1 MASKT
6 VRAKTKGYDGVSL
19 REAGDTFVWPDG
31 IPLGKWVKEVRFG
44 GKGDHDGDGTDG
56 GAAQAQTNTTGLPAD
71 FVLPTDWR
79 NLKAPERKAL
89 ADKINGSG
97 KVANATDADA
107 VIEAYAEA
115 HKPEAFGEAP
125 APQTVQQGIADA
137 GNGPAPDWVAPGVD
151 ASGNQ
156 TPVAADDE

>member
-1 MASKT
+1 MAKT
-6 VRAKTKGYDGVSL
+6 VKALTTGYDGVAL
-19 REAGDTFVWPDG
+19 RTAGEVFPWPEKT
-31 IPLGKWVKEVRFG
+31 PLGKWVKPVNFG

-56 GAAQAQTNTTGLPAD
+56 GTKTPADTGGLPAD
-71 FVLPTDWR
+71 FVLPADWR

-97 KVANATDADA
+97 KVANAADADA

-125 APQTVQQGIADA
+125 APQTVQEGIKDA
-137 GNGPAPDWVAPGVD
+137 GGGPAPDWVAPGVD

-156 TPVAADDE
+156 QPVPADDE

>member
-6 VRAKTKGYDGVSL
+6 VKATTRGYVGGIL
-19 REAGDTFVWPDG
+19 REPGDVFEWPEG
-31 IPLGKWVKEVRFG
+31 VPVGKWVKPYRFG
-44 GKGDHDGDGTDG
+44 GKGDHDGDGNDG
-56 GAAQAQTNTTGLPAD
+56 GSLPVKTDGLPAD
-71 FVLPTDWR
+71 FVLPADWR

-97 KVANATDADA
+97 KVANAADADA

-115 HKPEAFGEAP
+115 HKPEAFGDAP
-125 APQTVQQGIADA
+125 APQTIQQGLADA
-137 GNGPAPDWVAPGVD
+137 GSGAQPDWVAPGVGET
-151 ASGNQ
+151 GNE